1 MATEN
6 PVESLQ
12 EEATCPICLEYFKA
26 PVILDCGHNFCRLCV
41 TQCWQGSNANFSCP
55 QCREILQHRNF
66 RPNRQLANVVELA
79 KQLSLQVTKG
89 AEGER
94 VCETHGEALKLFC
107 EEDQTLIC
115 MVCDRSKEHRAHAVV
130 PIEEAAQE
138 YKKKIETYL
147 MSLKKE
153 REKLQEIQMMDTQR
167 SWEHLKQTEAERQK
181 IMSEFEQ
188 LHQFLREQERLLL
201 ARLAELDQEIV
212 KLQDE
217 NVTKLS
223 KEISRLSEQ
232 ISELEGKCRQPA
244 SEFLQDIRSTMSR
257 SEEGQFQ
264 QLLEASS
271 ELERSLSHFCQKNI
285 AVKLTLNKLKEVLPL
300 ELKTG
305 KGKSMG
311 SDGKVSV
318 TLDPD
323 TAHPQLLLS
332 VDRKILTWGV
342 IRLNHPEHPQRF
354 DLSPCVL
361 GCEGFTS
368 GRHCWEVEVGD
379 GTAWAV
385 GVARESVKRKE
396 ELSPAPEGGI
406 WAVQRWGFQFQ
417 ALTSPS
423 TPLSLSSIPSRI
435 QVSLDCEQGQVAFF
449 NADSED
455 PIFTFP
461 SISFTG
467 ERLRPFFWVWGVG
480 SQLTLYS

>member
-79 KQLSLQVTKG
+79 KQLSLQVAKG

-107 EEDQTLIC
+107 EEDQTPIC
-115 MVCDRSKEHRAHAVV
+115 VVCDRSKEHRAHAVV

-138 YKKKIETYL
+138 YK
-147 MSLKKE
+147 
-153 REKLQEIQMMDTQR
+153 
-167 SWEHLKQTEAERQK
+167 KQTEAERQK

-223 KEISRLSEQ
+223 KEISHLSEQ

-257 SEEGQFQ
+257 SEEGKFQ

-271 ELERSLSHFCQKNI
+271 ELERSLSNFCQKNI
-285 AVKLTLNKLKEVLPL
+285 AVKLTLNKLKDVLPL

-311 SDGKVSV
+311 SDEKASV

-323 TAHPQLLLS
+323 TAHPRLLLS
-332 VDRKILTWGV
+332 VDRKILTWDV
-342 IRLNHPEHPQRF
+342 IRLNRPDHPQRF
-354 DLSPCVL
+354 DSSPCVL
-361 GCEGFTS
+361 GCEEFTS
-368 GRHCWEVEVGD
+368 GRHCWEVEVGH

-396 ELSPAPEGGI
+396 ELSAAPEGGI

-417 ALTSPS
+417 ALTSPP
-423 TPLSLSSIPSRI
+423 TPLSLSCVPSRI

-449 NADSED
+449 STDGEA

-461 SISFTG
+461 PTSFTG

-480 SQLTLYS
+480 SQLILYS